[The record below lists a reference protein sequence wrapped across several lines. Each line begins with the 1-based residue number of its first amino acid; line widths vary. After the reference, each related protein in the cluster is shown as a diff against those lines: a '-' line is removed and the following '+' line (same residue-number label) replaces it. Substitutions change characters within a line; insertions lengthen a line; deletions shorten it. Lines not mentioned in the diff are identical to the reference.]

1 MQKSK
6 NETIKLTIYECS
18 YDVMYK
24 LNFIFMDYDSVW
36 SHRHQYL
43 FINFKILIYCQRLSD
58 IKLINKQGDKN
69 VN

>member
-1 MQKSK
+1 
-6 NETIKLTIYECS
+6 
-18 YDVMYK
+18 
-24 LNFIFMDYDSVW
+24 MDYDSVW

-43 FINFKILIYCQRLSD
+43 FINFNILIYCQRLSD